1 MQANA
6 IFPLTND
13 SLQLQKETLKKHS
26 LFFRTPVIV
35 AQQNILYS

>member
-6 IFPLTND
+6 IFPVTND
-13 SLQLQKETLKKHS
+13 SLQLQKETLKKQHS

-35 AQQNILYS
+35 AQ